1 MYLLTLHF
9 KTDKESNNIF
19 NGLYSFYCKDYFKID
34 ILIDILKFNFLK
46 IMSVDC
52 YTACTC
58 KQTNQCKYCTINI
71 HMNYNQ
77 SNIFDRQLRVQS
89 ESVYHSECKYDYIF
103 YIDVFDSNQTGC
115 EEEITFSNFNQLID
129 KYKKSFKENCTDFI
143 PIFRYNILEIE
154 KDMFY
159 ENHED
164 VIFYN
169 SKDILWDKFITCVKD
184 EESLIEMFYN

>member
-9 KTDKESNNIF
+9 KTNNESNATF
-19 NGLYSFYCKDYFKID
+19 NGLYSFYCKDYSKIN

-46 IMSVDC
+46 IMSFDC

-58 KQTNQCKYCTINI
+58 MQTNKCKYCNINI
-71 HMNYNQ
+71 HMNYH
-77 SNIFDRQLRVQS
+77 LRVQS

-103 YIDVFDSNQTGC
+103 YIDVFSSNQTGC
-115 EEEITFSNFNQLID
+115 EEEITFNNFNELID
-129 KYKKSFKENCTDFI
+129 KYKKSFDENCTDFI

-154 KDMFY
+154 KDKFY

-169 SKDILWDKFITCVKD
+169 SKVILWDKFITCIKD